1 MKKLVVL
8 LVLMFS
14 FSLLFSQNKSPKKI
28 IFVGKSFQNIVWPS
42 DMTMIEAKDKDSLK
56 YPYYI
61 VNKNTYLFDILN
73 KKIIHTTSDGSF
85 ESKIISYKKNEFGF
99 YFEILGEKQIPVKIA
114 ITQKHNG
121 DYIFIFQKDSNLN
134 DKTLEGFF
142 TESKDMTLTYEY

>member
-1 MKKLVVL
+1 MKRLVVL

-28 IFVGKSFQNIVWPS
+28 IFVGKSFQNVVWPS
-42 DMTMIEAKDKDSLK
+42 DMTMTEARDKDSLK

-85 ESKIISYKKNEFGF
+85 ESKIISYKKNESGF
-99 YFEILGEKQIPVKIA
+99 YFEILGQKELPIKIA
-114 ITQKHNG
+114 LVQKENG
-121 DYIFIFQKDSNLN
+121 EYIFIYQDTSNIG

-142 TESKDMTLTYEY
+142 TDSKDMKLTYEY